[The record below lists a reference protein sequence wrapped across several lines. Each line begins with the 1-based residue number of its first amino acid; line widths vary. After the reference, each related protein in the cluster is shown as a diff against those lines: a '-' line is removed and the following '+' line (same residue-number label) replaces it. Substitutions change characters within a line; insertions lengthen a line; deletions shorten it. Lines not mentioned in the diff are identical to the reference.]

1 MGGAWWAKR
10 VKILLIASAAPM
22 ASARQ
27 VCLGGACHGRGE
39 VPAGRGGGGPGGERL
54 SVQGDAAGGGGHLT
68 CQLGAGSGREERSAC
83 HGSWVGGGSGRWSAC
98 QRQIISGRWAPGG
111 GLSGQSGRRHAKRGL
126 GGVVRAAGEAGR
138 GGSTCQT
145 LQLAR
150 RRMGRAR
157 KRLSKGSWAGPGR
170 SACHGEGGRS
180 REGAGGA
187 CQSSWAGGV
196 LSGGAKEKEGGGL
209 P

>member
-1 MGGAWWAKR
+1 
-10 VKILLIASAAPM
+10 VPVSA
-22 ASARQ
+22 
-27 VCLGGACHGRGE
+27 GRR
-39 VPAGRGGGGPGGERL
+39 GRGGRAPDLPAWGRKRPGGEERL
-54 SVQGDAAGGGGHLT
+54 PW
-68 CQLGAGSGREERSAC
+68 QLGGWRVREVERRSEADNKRA
-83 HGSWVGGGSGRWSAC
+83 VGPR
-98 QRQIISGRWAPGG
+98 G

-170 SACHGEGGRS
+170 SACHGGWAGGGRS
-180 REGAGGA
+180 REGAGGT
-187 CQSSWAGGV
+187 CQGSWAGGV
-196 LSGGAKEKEGGGL
+196 LSGGAPVVRTAGDVALGGARHSS
-209 P
+209 